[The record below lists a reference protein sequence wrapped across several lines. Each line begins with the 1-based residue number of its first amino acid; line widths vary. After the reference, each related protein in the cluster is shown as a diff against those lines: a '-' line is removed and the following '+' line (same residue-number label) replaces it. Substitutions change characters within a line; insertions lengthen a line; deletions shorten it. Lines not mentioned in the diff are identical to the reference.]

1 MSLLSKGAEWLE
13 RQRHAYLTVDVE
25 YQRDVS
31 VPDGQTVL
39 PHQHEDT
46 EVREHLSSSG
56 TPGQLA
62 LRATIGR
69 TIFET
74 TDDYGQL
81 IRIESRD
88 FLIRASDLIISEQI
102 TTPKPGDLIHESSF
116 TYEVMSPVG
125 EPEWRYSDV
134 NRQTIRIHT
143 KQV

>member
-25 YQRDVS
+25 YERDAVR
-31 VPDGQTVL
+31 L
-39 PHQHEDT
+39 P
-46 EVREHLSSSG
+46 
-56 TPGQLA
+56 
-62 LRATIGR
+62 LRATIGK

-81 IRIESRD
+81 TRIESRD
-88 FLIRASDLIISEQI
+88 FLIRASDLVITEQI
-102 TTPKPGDLIHESSF
+102 TTPEPGDLIHEGNF
-116 TYEVMSPVG
+116 TYEVMSPPG